1 MVSDSSEASV
11 TDLPREGDVLAG
23 RYRVERVIGHGG
35 LGVVLCARH
44 TELDERVAIKL
55 LRPEVT
61 QNADAVARFKREAR
75 AAVRIKSEH
84 VARVMDVGALPGGA
98 PYMVMEYLEGQDL
111 KEVLTAR
118 GPLPIEDVAEHVL
131 QACEAVAEAHALGI
145 VHRDLKPSNLFLTRR
160 TDGSPCIKVLDFGIS
175 KILARGAPGSM
186 EDAVMTQG
194 SVVVGSPIY
203 MSPEQMAAARD
214 QDTRADIW
222 AIGVILHEL
231 LTGSPPFHGD
241 TIAQLCTMILQG
253 TPTPVRELCPDVPAK
268 IEAVIRRCLE
278 KLPIDRY
285 TDVGELARDLSD
297 FAPARSSLIAERI
310 SRVIGSA
317 DAGDTTLRE
326 RRRGRR
332 RQVLFGA
339 IVITSLAIAGAA
351 LWLRSGEPELTQAQI
366 EAIAA
371 SERAAA
377 NAALVHGGASA
388 APEPR
393 APEPREPA
401 GGEPE
406 AGSPLPAEPEPRSS
420 SSPLVSPSASAASP
434 PRPVERPAP
443 GSSKLAAP
451 AKPSPSVSSKAG
463 AGLFNS
469 RK

>member
-35 LGVVLCARH
+35 LGVVICARH

-61 QNADAVARFKREAR
+61 QNADAVGRFKREAR

-111 KEVLTAR
+111 KEVLAAQ
-118 GPLPIEDVAEHVL
+118 GPLPIADVAEYVL

-145 VHRDLKPSNLFLTRR
+145 VHRDLKPSNLFLIRR
-160 TDGSPCIKVLDFGIS
+160 TDGSPCIKVLDFGI
-175 KILARGAPGSM
+175 ARGGPGSM
-186 EDAVMTQG
+186 DDGVMTQG

-214 QDTRADIW
+214 QDARADIW
-222 AIGVILHEL
+222 ALGVILYEL

-253 TPTPVRELCPDVPAK
+253 TPTPVRELRPDVPAK
-268 IEAVIRRCLE
+268 MEAVVRRCLE

-285 TDVGELARDLSD
+285 TDVGELAWDVSD
-297 FAPARSSLIAERI
+297 FAPARSALIAERVE
-310 SRVIGSA
+310 RVVGSVG
-317 DAGDTTLRE
+317 AGDAPLRG
-326 RRRGRR
+326 RRRGRQ

-339 IVITSLAIAGAA
+339 IAVTSFGIAAA
-351 LWLRSGEPELTQAQI
+351 VLWLRSGDPELTPGQS
-366 EAIAA
+366 EASAA
-371 SERAAA
+371 AERAAA
-377 NAALVHGGASA
+377 TAPRVQAEVSAGATAGATAAQ
-388 APEPR
+388 ER
-393 APEPREPA
+393 REPERL
-401 GGEPE
+401 EPE
-406 AGSPLPAEPEPRSS
+406 AGLLLPVAPAPRGSS
-420 SSPLVSPSASAASP
+420 SPSASAASP
-434 PRPVERPAP
+434 PRPAERP
-443 GSSKLAAP
+443 GSVSSKPAAP
-451 AKPSPSVSSKAG
+451 AKPPPSVSG
-463 AGLFNS
+463 GLFNS

>member
-1 MVSDSSEASV
+1 MVSDSSEVSV

-23 RYRVERVIGHGG
+23 RYRVEHVIGQGG
-35 LGVVLCARH
+35 LGVVICARH

-55 LRPEVT
+55 LRPEVM

-98 PYMVMEYLEGQDL
+98 PYMVMEYLDGQDL
-111 KEVLTAR
+111 KEVLAAQ
-118 GPLPIEDVAEHVL
+118 GPLPVEDVAEHVL

-160 TDGSPCIKVLDFGIS
+160 TDGTPCIKVLDFGIS
-175 KILARGAPGSM
+175 RMIARGAPGSV
-186 EDAVMTQG
+186 DDGVMTQG

-214 QDTRADIW
+214 LDARADIW
-222 AIGVILHEL
+222 ALGVILYEL

-253 TPTPVRELCPDVPAK
+253 TPTPVRELRPDIPAK
-268 IEAVIRRCLE
+268 MEGMIRRCLE

-297 FAPARSSLIAERI
+297 FAPARSSLIAERVE
-310 SRVIGSA
+310 RVVGR
-317 DAGDTTLRE
+317 AGAGETTLRG
-326 RRRGRR
+326 RRRGRQ

-339 IVITSLAIAGAA
+339 IAATSF
-351 LWLRSGEPELTQAQI
+351 
-366 EAIAA
+366 AIAA
-371 SERAAA
+371 VVLWLLSGDPAPTQGQSEARATSERAA
-377 NAALVHGGASA
+377 L
-388 APEPR
+388 ER
-393 APEPREPA
+393 REPERREPERR
-401 GGEPE
+401 EPE
-406 AGSPLPAEPEPRSS
+406 AGVPLPVPPEPRGSS
-420 SSPLVSPSASAASP
+420 SPSASAATP
-434 PRPVERPAP
+434 PRPAERP
-443 GSSKLAAP
+443 GSVSSKPAAP
-451 AKPSPSVSSKAG
+451 AKPLPSASAKQG
-463 AGLFNS
+463 PGLFDS